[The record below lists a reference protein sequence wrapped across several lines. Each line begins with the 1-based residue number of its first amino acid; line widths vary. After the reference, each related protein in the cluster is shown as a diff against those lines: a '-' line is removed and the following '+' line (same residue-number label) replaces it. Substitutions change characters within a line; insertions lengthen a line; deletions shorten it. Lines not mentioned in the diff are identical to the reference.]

1 MMSCRDHLRVAQLL
15 INKGKWPVGGDG
27 AGNGNTRNSVN
38 NAANA
43 SSSSSSDDDGDVNAG
58 HTLETTM
65 YYLNKTVVTNKTVLG
80 TCLPCCKEPQPGTQV
95 CCCPPPGCA
104 IPPSCPPPPTPPPPP
119 PSPGPV
125 PPAAPFTEHD
135 GFYCSTVGANATR
148 YYDKDGLSLQKC
160 EAQCLEDAG
169 CFCFDFEHTQK
180 KETCRLYR
188 GHTTLQ
194 ATAHGYNAYTRNAQL
209 SRQER

>member
-1 MMSCRDHLRVAQLL
+1 MTLAEFDMFVTQAELQVSRLRTALSKL
-15 INKGKWPVGGDG
+15 HNI
-27 AGNGNTRNSVN
+27 
-38 NAANA
+38 
-43 SSSSSSDDDGDVNAG
+43 
-58 HTLETTM
+58 
-65 YYLNKTVVTNKTVLG
+65 
-80 TCLPCCKEPQPGTQV
+80 
-95 CCCPPPGCA
+95 
-104 IPPSCPPPPTPPPPP
+104 PPPPSPPPSPSPPPPP

-125 PPAAPFTEHD
+125 PPAASFTEHD